1 MRFTG
6 KNYFVR
12 FAEGFKLDYF
22 HLREPCD
29 YIMGIFV
36 VFFQKLCNLI
46 DAQLLLSI
54 LNKQLYDFC
63 LFAFHVNITII
74 LCTYIKIYV
83 FSLEVY
89 GVIVPLHHC
98 VTVTLFL
105 PVKRSFI
112 RLFLMFSSFDFLD

>member
-74 LCTYIKIYV
+74 LCKYIHILKLMYL
-83 FSLEVY
+83 SLKRTVISY
-89 GVIVPLHHC
+89 GSVIDNLSIDAIS
-98 VTVTLFL
+98 L
-105 PVKRSFI
+105 S
-112 RLFLMFSSFDFLD
+112 